1 MLCLFRHDKRHV
13 LFDKKWQVTCFIC
26 LDMIVTCYMCIDMKI
41 DMFHLFKHDSD
52 MLYVCLKMTSDMFYL
67 LRHNSDTLY
76 MYRHDN
82 WHVIFA
88 SIQQV
93 TCHICLDMRNYIF
106 YLIRHDKWHV

>member
-1 MLCLFRHDKRHV
+1 
-13 LFDKKWQVTCFIC
+13 
-26 LDMIVTCYMCIDMKI
+26 MKI

-82 WHVIFA
+82 
-88 SIQQV
+88 
-93 TCHICLDMRNYIF
+93 
-106 YLIRHDKWHV
+106 